1 MNNEKIKI
9 TNFTRFMDLKKSKNN
24 NNTIKRNKTNMN
36 KSYLSSNMKKLR
48 KYLYNKY
55 NCTNEKY
62 NHKILK
68 KLIYNINCRIVC
80 TFKDHM
86 LYGYVEEYL
95 RRYYQINEVK
105 VRMPK
110 IFNFYNKYLQFFCKP
125 IIHELKINKL
135 LLNHYESKAEFYYKD
150 HYDNKIVKGEKNENN
165 KEEKEFNGKIFEQQ
179 TIFSNSIK
187 QKIDATTNNNTLN
200 LSIDDDEFIKKNES
214 TNSTVRE
221 IIDGFYKKIKEKT
234 VKKDKF
240 SKVIN
245 NRTNHINKSK
255 QSYYKKINKE
265 KIHNIV
271 KKGIISISI
280 MNNNKTKEI
289 SPFVYNYQ
297 HKKKEKSD
305 SKSHSKSKSNII
317 YNKSISQSKK
327 KLPIGNKIILK
338 KSRNISSFN
347 TLTKDITNTNTTTN
361 LSRNINNFPFQNIN
375 YSIIKPKKEITL
387 TKTQNVE
394 KIFSTLQGYE
404 NNGFSKKI
412 LITESDNRKYH
423 NSHNKINKTFKPVTK
438 IQKKNLKNSPFMYT
452 KNTISSNYIKNGS
465 MTHNLLNLLF
475 DVSNNNLKRKNHQYT
490 QTNIDIHFNHNI
502 NNSKKQKSNKIS
514 KEYVNR
520 KIKHNENVSLNI
532 KNNLN
537 HLSRNQNNKKLDKGI
552 SSYHSKCSTGVN
564 LNINLRNRIYSSSI
578 NNNKVKTKSKEKKI

>member
-9 TNFTRFMDLKKSKNN
+9 TNFTRFMELKKAKTNN
-24 NNTIKRNKTNMN
+24 NYIKRITINMN

-62 NHKILK
+62 NYKILK

-80 TFKDHM
+80 NFKDHM

-95 RRYYQINEVK
+95 RRYYKINEIK
-105 VRMPK
+105 VRLPK
-110 IFNFYNKYLQFFCKP
+110 FFNFYNKYLQFFCKP

-150 HYDNKIVKGEKNENN
+150 HYDNKNLKDEKNENN
-165 KEEKEFNGKIFEQQ
+165 KEENEFNGKIFVQQ

-187 QKIDATTNNNTLN
+187 KKIDFTTNNNTLN
-200 LSIDDDEFIKKNES
+200 LSFDDDEFINKNES
-214 TNSTVRE
+214 SNSTVRE
-221 IIDGFYKKIKEKT
+221 IIDGFYKKIKQKT

-240 SKVIN
+240 SKILN
-245 NRTNHINKSK
+245 NRTNNINKSK

-280 MNNNKTKEI
+280 MNNNKMKEI
-289 SPFVYNYQ
+289 SPFVYNYRNI
-297 HKKKEKSD
+297 KKEKSD

-327 KLPIGNKIILK
+327 KLPIGNKMILK

-347 TLTKDITNTNTTTN
+347 
-361 LSRNINNFPFQNIN
+361 
-375 YSIIKPKKEITL
+375 TL

-412 LITESDNRKYH
+412 LVTESDNRKY
-423 NSHNKINKTFKPVTK
+423 NKSQNKINKTYKPVTK
-438 IQKKNLKNSPFMYT
+438 IQKKNLKHNPFIYT
-452 KNTISSNYIKNGS
+452 KNTISTNYIKNGS
-465 MTHNLLNLLF
+465 MTHNLLNLIF
-475 DVSNNNLKRKNHQYT
+475 DISNNNLKRKNHQYT
-490 QTNIDIHFNHNI
+490 HTNIDINFNHNI
-502 NNSKKQKSNKIS
+502 NNSKKQKSNKLS

-520 KIKHNENVSLNI
+520 KIKHNENVSINI

-537 HLSRNQNNKKLDKGI
+537 HLSRNQNNKKIDKGI

-564 LNINLRNRIYSSSI
+564 LNINLGNKIYSSSL
-578 NNNKVKTKSKEKKI
+578 NKNKIKTKSKEK